1 MNQAILNDSDASP
14 ADDRRRPASVAPHL
28 VTPRGLRLIDQRI
41 ESLEEEAAF
50 ASGETA
56 AALRAELDYWV
67 ARRTVAQL
75 VEHDP
80 TPRQAGFGTRV
91 TIKRGSAFEDVY
103 IVGEDESDPINGRL
117 AWSTPLA
124 RQLDGANRGD
134 TFTLRTDGKTE
145 EIIVLAIRPG
155 DRG

>member
-1 MNQAILNDSDASP
+1 MRTFLI
-14 ADDRRRPASVAPHL
+14 ASVA
-28 VTPRGLRLIDQRI
+28 V
-41 ESLEEEAAF
+41 AAI

-117 AWSTPLA
+117 AWNTPLA

-134 TFTLRTDGKTE
+134 TFTPNRRFELLPVAG
-145 EIIVLAIRPG
+145 
-155 DRG
+155 